1 MPELFE
7 RLIDVEEKVTAFP
20 IQEYWQDIGRPD
32 DLDRAERD
40 YSEVFSDSLIY

>member
-20 IQEYWQDIGRPD
+20 IQEYWQDIGQPD
-32 DLDRAERD
+32 DLHRAQTD
-40 YSEVFSDSLIY
+40 YQTVFASPR